1 MGGVKNI
8 FDVIQGREEDMR
20 KQMEEALQHIS
31 EEMKDY
37 EGMVLVAINKDGH
50 PCIHTV
56 GVNVFEGVGLIEL
69 GKQIIL
75 SEEPDSL

>member
-1 MGGVKNI
+1 MDGVKNI

-20 KQMEEALQHIS
+20 KQMAEALQHIT
-31 EEMKDY
+31 EEMKEY
-37 EGMVLVAINKDGH
+37 EGMVLVAIHKDGH
-50 PCIHTV
+50 PCVHTV
-56 GVNVFEGVGLIEL
+56 GVNAFEAVGLIEL

>member
-1 MGGVKNI
+1 MSGVKHI
-8 FDVIQGREEDMR
+8 FDVIQGREEDMK
-20 KQMEEALQHIS
+20 KQMEEALQHIT

-37 EGMVLVAINKDGH
+37 EGMVLVAINKEGH

-56 GVNVFEGVGLIEL
+56 GVNIFEAVGLIEL

-75 SEEPDSL
+75 SEEPDSP